1 MMAGEKTLDRVLFR
15 PSRPFFDHAWDQPLS
30 PTFQGR
36 VNVGKLST
44 SVAFAEKI
52 PDELKI
58 VLRGIGQVMFQDN
71 ALSGLIFLVGIA
83 IASPLMAAGGLVGA
97 VIGALTAKILKFNEA
112 EYRDGIYGF
121 NATLVGVATF
131 FFYQPNLT
139 SVLLLLAGCV
149 LTTILTMILRK
160 AIPFPT
166 YTTAFIVVTWGL
178 VLAGDSMQVAM
189 VAHPPGPEVLDMGA
203 AITEGLSEVFLQ
215 ANRVTGVLFFVAIA
229 VNNWRHALLGLLGSL
244 VGTIVGLYHQDPL
257 HDVSIG
263 IYGYNGS
270 LVAIALYLWRASSI
284 PILLGVI
291 LSTPITEHF
300 PHLGIPTLTAP
311 FVLASW
317 MVIGLGWL
325 DHRLSGPKSGS

>member
-1 MMAGEKTLDRVLFR
+1 
-15 PSRPFFDHAWDQPLS
+15 
-30 PTFQGR
+30 
-36 VNVGKLST
+36 
-44 SVAFAEKI
+44 
-52 PDELKI
+52 
-58 VLRGIGQVMFQDN
+58 MFQDN
-71 ALSGLIFLVGIA
+71 ALSGLLFLVGIA
-83 IASPLMAAGGLVGA
+83 VDSPLMAAGAIAGA
-97 VIGALTAKILKFNEA
+97 VIGAQTAKWLKFNSA
-112 EYRDGIYGF
+112 DYRDGIYGF

-149 LTTILTMILRK
+149 LTTILTMGLRK
-160 AIPFPT
+160 VVPFPT

-178 VLAGDSMQVAM
+178 VMLGDSMALAKVE
-189 VAHPPGPEVLDMGA
+189 HPPGPEVLDMGA

-215 ANRVTGVLFFVAIA
+215 ANRVTGVLFFIAIA
-229 VNNWRHALLGLLGSL
+229 VNNWRHALLGLLGS
-244 VGTIVGLYHQDPL
+244 VIGTIVGLYHQDPL
-257 HDVSIG
+257 HNVSIG

-317 MVIGLGWL
+317 MVIALGWL
-325 DHRLSGPKSGS
+325 DQRMAGSKARN